1 MRQLASPAAAG
12 RRHKGSLDIAKL
24 EPAIRGTPVVESHH
38 ARFFCAR
45 SLEPHSETTLN
56 NLEIYET
63 NTSNQSQRA
72 GRLASRQSRTA
83 QAPKFP
89 INGLQLSSDG
99 EKPGEFL
106 RGSDSHKVA
115 RLPQIKQ

>member
-1 MRQLASPAAAG
+1 ISPSWSPQFAAPQWSN
-12 RRHKGSLDIAKL
+12 HTT
-24 EPAIRGTPVVESHH
+24 RG
-38 ARFFCAR
+38 FFAPGP
-45 SLEPHSETTLN
+45 LEPHSGTTLN